1 MNQNQKEG
9 QCRVSRGPLWISARL
24 PHGSC
29 QTVRIQRSESQSRP
43 SRFLGS
49 SQRCSSRG
57 SCHSACRRRSDPGAE
72 GDMGKWSS
80 EACCSVEG
88 PPTQCSKR
96 SSHARLIKA
105 KRPHN
110 FERKFEMQ
118 GKFSQRKFS
127 SIYIKSSQGTRIPQY
142 FLYSPKMLQNLQEC
156 NTFHNIMIKL

>member
-1 MNQNQKEG
+1 M
-9 QCRVSRGPLWISARL
+9 SRSPLWINVRL

-57 SCHSACRRRSDPGAE
+57 SCHSACRRRSDPGVE
-72 GDMGKWSS
+72 RDMGKRSS

-88 PPTQCSKR
+88 PPIQCSKH

-105 KRPHN
+105 KRSHN
-110 FERKFEMQ
+110 FEQKFEMQ
-118 GKFSQRKFS
+118 RKFSQRKFP

-156 NTFHNIMIKL
+156 NTFHNILIKL